1 MSHITIPEG
10 YQSLLGLYDTQKAIG
25 LIKTIFQ
32 EKLCMAL
39 HLKRVTAPLFVMQGS
54 GLNDDL
60 NGVESRQRSSTVW
73 LSGSATPCTSTASA
87 PVRAL

>member
-1 MSHITIPEG
+1 MSSIIIPEG

-39 HLKRVTAPLFVMQGS
+39 HLKRVMFFLFVLAS
-54 GLNDDL
+54 SARL
-60 NGVESRQRSSTVW
+60 RSMFP
-73 LSGSATPCTSTASA
+73 A
-87 PVRAL
+87 